1 MAETRRRLTR
11 DAASSDDEGWEDVN
25 RQARMQSPSGS
36 QYSVGALSP
45 RKRRAPRLRPVGTP
59 TQRKYKPRAP
69 SPSFNNDSLVLSRS
83 PRSPAGAPTP
93 PHSEPDPTRP
103 PPARKPESRRISSD
117 DVHAALSSGAVSA
130 STYVIDVVGTAVR
143 LLKRPISFFLF
154 LYLLGLL
161 LARASSTIRSTLSPL
176 CFVPGLSRL
185 CPAPLTHAQR
195 GANKGHDAK
204 PQWADYP
211 GLVRV
216 QGQTLGA
223 LLDEAG
229 TGRGLALE
237 IAHAQIATRDLAA
250 LVAVSDLTARDA
262 LAESLTGFVKAAQ
275 KAGRGL
281 QRFSAKVSGAVDN
294 VMAVNDY
301 ALHAI
306 EAANKPPS
314 ALIVRTLWPFAT
326 NNAEATKEVVT
337 KTFMDAMSAL
347 SLNMRRLVVEAE
359 VSLGDLE
366 QLEERLSSLAELIA
380 REDSAISSTKADLLA
395 DLWTRLGG
403 NRKAV
408 RGLNG
413 HLALLKGLG
422 AYRQQAVTHVM
433 AALQTLQGMSEEM
446 EELRARVAAP
456 ELIGERIPIE
466 VHMKS
471 IRSGLDRLKERRV
484 KAIEREEQIVSK
496 VLAAVTGSE
505 TALAIG

>member
-1 MAETRRRLTR
+1 MLELTK
-11 DAASSDDEGWEDVN
+11 G
-25 RQARMQSPSGS
+25 
-36 QYSVGALSP
+36 
-45 RKRRAPRLRPVGTP
+45 
-59 TQRKYKPRAP
+59 
-69 SPSFNNDSLVLSRS
+69 
-83 PRSPAGAPTP
+83 
-93 PHSEPDPTRP
+93 
-103 PPARKPESRRISSD
+103 
-117 DVHAALSSGAVSA
+117 
-130 STYVIDVVGTAVR
+130 VVAC
-143 LLKRPISFFLF
+143 S
-154 LYLLGLL
+154 
-161 LARASSTIRSTLSPL
+161 
-176 CFVPGLSRL
+176 
-185 CPAPLTHAQR
+185 
-195 GANKGHDAK
+195 
-204 PQWADYP
+204 
-211 GLVRV
+211 
-216 QGQTLGA
+216 
-223 LLDEAG
+223 
-229 TGRGLALE
+229 
-237 IAHAQIATRDLAA
+237 
-250 LVAVSDLTARDA
+250 
-262 LAESLTGFVKAAQ
+262 
-275 KAGRGL
+275 
-281 QRFSAKVSGAVDN
+281 